1 MAFFADADVT
11 FHLQKGSSHFFAPRS
26 LRKEV
31 LNRPDPSSSELWEGV
46 AGREQWMGEGRGGAG
61 GAGGGEGWDRV
72 DGGEC

>member
-1 MAFFADADVT
+1 MQMWPFTYKKEAAI
-11 FHLQKGSSHFFAPRS
+11 FFAPGS

-31 LNRPDPSSSELWEGV
+31 LNRPDPSSSELWEGA

-61 GAGGGEGWDRV
+61 GAGGGEEWDRV